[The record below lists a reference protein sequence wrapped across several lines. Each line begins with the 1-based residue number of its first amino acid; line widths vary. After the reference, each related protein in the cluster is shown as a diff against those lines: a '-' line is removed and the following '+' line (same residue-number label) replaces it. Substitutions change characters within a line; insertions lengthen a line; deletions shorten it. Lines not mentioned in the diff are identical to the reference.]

1 MRSEQ
6 VGAVG
11 MTELQ
16 DSFCNPS
23 LALNMLMQSAAHM
36 MPVISHSQVQV
47 FPHMHFPKHLLCNLD
62 LPIAYCYT
70 QPSRKD

>member
-16 DSFCNPS
+16 DSFRNLS
-23 LALNMLMQSAAHM
+23 LALNMLQAVHDTCAFDT
-36 MPVISHSQVQV
+36 QA
-47 FPHMHFPKHLLCNLD
+47 FPHRRFPKHLLCNID
-62 LPIAYCYT
+62 MPITYCYA
-70 QPSRKD
+70 